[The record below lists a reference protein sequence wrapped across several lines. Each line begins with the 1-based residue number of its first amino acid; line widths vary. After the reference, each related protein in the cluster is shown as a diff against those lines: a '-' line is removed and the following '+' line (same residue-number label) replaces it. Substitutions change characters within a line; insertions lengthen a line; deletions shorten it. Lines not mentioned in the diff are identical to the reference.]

1 MVRPKVYIVNQA
13 GHDFEAAEKFG
24 DLVSITEGNINVFRP
39 DRSLFTIK
47 QSLTSFTENDYLL
60 LSGNTFGNAMAA
72 IVAACTLRVPNLNLL
87 VYDAK
92 NQRYL
97 HHRLDVSKM
106 LFKRS

>member
-1 MVRPKVYIVNQA
+1 MARPRVYIVNQA
-13 GHDFEAAEKFG
+13 GHDFSEAQKFG

-47 QSLTSFTENDYLL
+47 ASLSTFAENDYLL
-60 LSGNTFGNAMAA
+60 LSGNTFGNALAA
-72 IVAACTLRVPNLNLL
+72 IQVASQVDMLNVL

-92 NQRYL
+92 NQKYL
-97 HHRLDVSKM
+97 HHKLDIKRM

>member
-1 MVRPKVYIVNQA
+1 MVRPKVFIVNQA
-13 GHDFEAAEKFG
+13 GHDFAEAEKFG

-47 QSLTSFTENDYLL
+47 QALAPLAENDYLL

-72 IVAACTLRVPNLNLL
+72 IVAAATVKILNIL

-97 HHRLDVSKM
+97 HHKLDITRL